1 MTAAEVL
8 EAAAD
13 YIDEHGWCQNYR
25 VDRYGGVCA
34 LGGIWAITD
43 AMDFQAGNDL
53 ATKADTALCDAVG
66 QWIGHWNDAPGR
78 TKDEVVRKLRE
89 VAASLA
95 GPMAPPA
102 PVREEEEEVEEP
114 EPVAA

>member
-13 YIDEHGWCQNYR
+13 YIDEHGWCREEY
-25 VDRYGGVCA
+25 VASDGSVCA
-34 LGGIWAITD
+34 FEAIERARLTEPLAGVELVVEA
-43 AMDFQAGNDL
+43 AMKS
-53 ATKADTALCDAVG
+53 ATGCATVEE
-66 QWIGHWNDAPGR
+66 WNDAPGR

-95 GPMAPPA
+95 GPMAPPV